1 MVGSLPFTWDSRTEF
16 PTPGVCPGQA
26 IAGLGGEAAERAPP
40 SQLLKYYCF
49 LKAKDSVPR
58 QGQLRSFMVSPCPV
72 VIQVT
77 GEHGVG
83 RKGRGALAGWE
94 SVGSWDL
101 PTPAPRGVWGQWKG
115 TCVLTVFG
123 LPSWRA
129 WKLESGAPPPAVSSP
144 SRLGKPETGGG
155 QGGLR
160 GSNNPSSRL
169 SALPTGVVGEGA
181 QRLPAP
187 HVPLQVSGP
196 LTPRAVGRCPSVSV
210 GLGQSW
216 PASLTFSHRGH
227 CDIYVSSGR
236 LRRN

>member
-1 MVGSLPFTWDSRTEF
+1 MR
-16 PTPGVCPGQA
+16 
-26 IAGLGGEAAERAPP
+26 GEAAERAPP

-115 TCVLTVFG
+115 MCVLTVFG

-144 SRLGKPETGGG
+144 SRLEKPETGGTG
-155 QGGLR
+155 RIEGFEQPFLQAQCVAHRGGGRGGSATACAPRPPAGVRPSHAQGSGALSQCFCGPRAELAGLAHF
-160 GSNNPSSRL
+160 L
-169 SALPTGVVGEGA
+169 IEVTVIFMSALEGCVETK
-181 QRLPAP
+181 QPKINMILMPRRLAGGRRR
-187 HVPLQVSGP
+187 QP
-196 LTPRAVGRCPSVSV
+196 LT
-210 GLGQSW
+210 
-216 PASLTFSHRGH
+216 
-227 CDIYVSSGR
+227 
-236 LRRN
+236 